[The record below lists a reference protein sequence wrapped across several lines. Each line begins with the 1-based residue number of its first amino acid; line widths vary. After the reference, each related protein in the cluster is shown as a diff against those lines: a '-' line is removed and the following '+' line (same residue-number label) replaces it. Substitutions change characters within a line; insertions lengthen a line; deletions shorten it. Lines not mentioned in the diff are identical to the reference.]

1 MKETLKMIN
10 IRDKIIDIIARIV
23 EQWIAQG
30 DFRIGGYVIR
40 KSEVLDR
47 LHLHDFERVIAN
59 EVTEEADAN
68 N

>member
-1 MKETLKMIN
+1 MIN
-10 IRDKIIDIIARIV
+10 IRDKIIDLIARIV

-30 DFRIGGYVIR
+30 DFHLGGYVIR

-59 EVTEEADAN
+59 EVTKDQNELSRTY
-68 N
+68 